1 MSLFPRQPRLR
12 FFDLMHDSPDW
23 NKSSILDI
31 GGNRGNLL
39 LDSSD
44 MNQLESRKFQ
54 PEQYTCL
61 DVDLEAIEYGK
72 TTHPT
77 ANWIHHNAFNN
88 VYNPNGMD
96 ELPLPFENNSFD
108 IICAYSVYSHTTFK
122 QFIHDLIEI
131 LRVCKT
137 GGSIAITL
145 VDIGSAEWFIEKR
158 KVDYDV
164 KRPPIII
171 EDIKAV
177 GPLDYVYYVD
187 NDLLIDEIYS
197 RNKMDYLVTVYSLK
211 WLSDFLSKINIKNT
225 IKYPPQGHVQR
236 SLVIKNNDIDIAKL
250 KEKYN
255 SHANLVDML
264 SL

>member
-12 FFDLMHDSPDW
+12 FFDLMHDAPDW
-23 NKSSILDI
+23 SKSTILDI

-39 LDSSD
+39 LDALE

-54 PEQYTCL
+54 AEQYTCL
-61 DVDLEAIEYGK
+61 EVDLEAIEYGK
-72 TTHPT
+72 TTHPD

-88 VYNPNGMD
+88 VYNIDGID
-96 ELPLPFENNSFD
+96 ELPLPFEDRTFD
-108 IICAYSVYSHTTFK
+108 VICAYSVYSHTTFK

-145 VDIGSAEWFIEKR
+145 VDIVSAEWFVEKR
-158 KVDYDV
+158 KEDYNV
-164 KRPPIII
+164 KRPPIVI
-171 EDIKAV
+171 EDIQKI
-177 GPLDYVYYVD
+177 GPSDYIYYVN

-197 RNKMDYLVTVYSLK
+197 NSKMDYLVTIINLK
-211 WLSDFLSKINIKNT
+211 WLSDFLSKINIVNT
-225 IKYPPQGHVQR
+225 IKYPPNGHVQR
-236 SLVIKNNDIDIAKL
+236 TLVIKNNDIDIAKL
-250 KEKYN
+250 KEIYN
-255 SHANLVDML
+255 STANLVDIL